1 MSPKASV
8 RLPLSAAQRDIWL
21 AHALDPSGRR
31 YNVGEYREM
40 RGPVD
45 PELVR
50 AAFRQLVVETDA
62 LRIRGIGADEDG
74 PWQELHAEPGDQE
87 LTQVDVSGA
96 DDPAAAARAWMEA
109 ELARPFDL
117 ASDWLT
123 RHALVK
129 AGEELWFYFHGFHH
143 LVIDGAGLALL
154 DARLVELYAQAEA
167 GEPWGPSPFGSLAEL
182 LAEDAAYRASEDAVA
197 DRAYWRE
204 RLAGMAPSPRIGGG
218 RSEPVPEGSLP
229 FVRRTVTLPAPY
241 AQRLRETARA
251 HRAPWTMMVIALV
264 AAYVRRASGSGEDE
278 LTLALPVTARTTEPA
293 RRTPGMASNIIPLRL
308 PVPATATLADLLK
321 SVVSETR
328 QGLRRQRTRFEEMGG
343 AAEPGR
349 SAATPARTEG
359 AGTTG
364 RPSASPQVN
373 IMAFAPGMRFFGVPT
388 TQHNLGN
395 GPVEDL
401 AVAVYDLGPEDGLRI
416 DFDASPETCDT
427 ATVAAHQDR
436 FVRFVGTVLATPE
449 RPLAEVELLDQDESR
464 QVLGE
469 WAGVRDVGADDRTLT
484 ERFEEQARSRPDA
497 TAVIFGEDRL
507 SYGRLDARA
516 NQLAHHLRA
525 TAGLGRGDLAGILL
539 DRSPD
544 LAVAILAVLKTGAG
558 YALLDP
564 EFPDERLTG
573 TATDAGLTTLVTTA
587 GYAERVSGRWST
599 VRTDAEGVEIA
610 AMPASG
616 LGVALTVDDPA
627 CVMFTSGSTGRPKG
641 ILSTHRNLTSTLTH
655 QTHCAFG
662 PDEVFL
668 QCSPVS
674 WDAFSLE
681 FWGALLH
688 GGTTVLQPGQR
699 PEPALIADLAPRH
712 RVTMLQLSSSL
723 FNYLTDEHPDTFTTT
738 HTVHTGGEPA
748 SPTHIRALQDAWPH
762 ITVVNGYGPAESMG
776 FTTTH
781 TVPRSGGEVPP
792 TVSIGRPLVNK
803 QAYVLD
809 DHLRPVPPGTTGELY
824 LAGHGIAHG
833 YLAQPTTTATR
844 FIPHPYGPPGTRLY
858 RTGDHAHWDTH
869 GNLHYTGRTD
879 TQIKI
884 RGFRIEPT
892 EIETLLTTHPHL
904 TQATVTY
911 GEGRLT
917 AYVTAGPDGLVPEP
931 AAVRTWL
938 RERLPD
944 HMVPAFVVPL
954 DRLPLTPNGKIDKRA
969 LPEPTAPD
977 ASDRGRPP
985 RTPLEEIVCAE
996 FAEVLGLA
1004 GAPSADADF
1013 FELGGHSL
1021 LAARLANRLASALDA
1036 RLGLREVFGHSTPAR
1051 LAAHLADRTGKRA
1064 ALPPRTAPGR
1074 RPERLPLSFAQQ
1086 RLWLVNGLE
1095 AGGTAY
1101 NVPMAVRLDGPLDVT
1116 ALRAAFRDLA
1126 ERHEPLRTRIA
1137 VTDGE
1142 PHQVVDPAGDV
1153 SFTVREVAPEEVD
1166 AAVRAAAGHVF
1177 DLAAEAPLRVTVL
1190 RTGPASA
1197 VLLVLLHHI
1206 ATDGQSLSP
1215 LFADLSEAYV
1225 ARRSGR
1231 QPDWPPLPLA
1241 YADHA
1246 LWERSASAGPVLDE
1260 QLAYW
1265 REALAGLPEELGL
1278 VHDRPR
1284 PPVAGQRGGAVE
1296 VDFGPELGRQVSE
1309 LARRERCT
1317 PFMVVQA
1324 ALAAALTRLGAGTDI
1339 PLGSPVAGRSEEHLT
1354 GLVGFFVNTLVLRTD
1369 TSGDPEFRELLR
1381 RVRTTD
1387 LDAFAHQDVPFDL
1400 VLEAVNPVRSLARHP
1415 LFQVCLAVER
1425 GPAPA
1430 PDFPGVRAGAA
1441 EPVVTGAVKFD
1452 LEFLLRTGAA
1462 DGGPGA
1468 DGLAGTVLF
1477 SADVFER
1484 ATVERMVGVLH
1495 RVLEQ
1500 AVSAPRL
1507 RVSELEPMADRE
1519 LLQVL
1524 GEWAGVRDVGAD
1536 DRPLTERFEEQARL
1550 RPDATAVIFGED
1562 RLSYGRLDA
1571 RANRLAHHLRTTTG
1585 LGRGDLAGILLDRSP
1600 DLAVAILAV
1609 LKTGAGYALLDPEF
1623 PDERLTGTA
1632 TDAGLT
1638 TLVTTGGQNGR
1649 LAGPWAAVAL
1659 DETDVS
1665 GQPRTGLPV
1674 RPGPQDP
1681 ACVMFTSGSTGRPKG
1696 ILSTH
1701 RNLTSTLTHQTH
1713 CAFGP
1718 EEVFLQCSPVS
1729 WDAFSLEFWGALLHG
1744 GTTVL
1749 HPGQRP
1755 DPALIADLAPRHR
1768 VTMLQ
1773 LSSSLFNYLT
1783 DEHPDTFTTTHTV
1796 HTGGEPASPTHTRRL
1811 HERFPELRIVNGY
1824 GPAESMGFTTTYT
1837 LDPDPAAPALP
1848 SVPIG
1853 RPLVNKQAYVLDD
1866 HLRPVPPGTTG
1877 ELYLAGHGIAHGY
1890 LAQPTTTATRFIPH
1904 PYGPPGTRLY
1914 RTGDH
1919 AHWDTHGNLHY
1930 TGRTDT
1936 QIKIRGF
1943 RIEPTEIETLLTTH
1957 PHLTQATVTTR
1968 PDRHGTA
1975 QLIAYVV
1982 ASDPATGQ
1990 PSSAEVRLWLRERLP
2005 DHMVPA
2011 FVVPLDRLP
2020 LTPNGKIDKRALP
2033 APHAGAG
2040 AGGEGREP
2048 STALERT
2055 LCTAFAEALGTS
2067 APVSL
2072 DDDFFDLG
2080 GHSLLAA
2087 RLTNRLGSALDLRLT
2102 LRDVFQNPTPARLAA
2117 YLDDRSARAATTTP
2131 KPRRARPALRRRTD
2145 QERITS

>member
-31 YNVGEYREM
+31 YNVGEYREL

-45 PELVR
+45 PQLVR
-50 AAFRQLVVETDA
+50 AAFRQLAVETDA
-62 LRIRGIGADEDG
+62 MRIRGIGSDEDG

-87 LTQVDVSGA
+87 LTEVDLSGA
-96 DDPAAAARAWMEA
+96 EDPAAAARDWMAA

-154 DARLVELYAQAEA
+154 DARLVELYAHAEA
-167 GEPWGPSPFGSLAEL
+167 GEPWSPSPFGSLTEL
-182 LAEDAAYRASEDAVA
+182 LAQDAAYRASGDAVA
-197 DRAYWRE
+197 DRAYWTE
-204 RLAGMAPSPRIGGG
+204 RLADLPPSPQIGNG
-218 RSEPVPEGSLP
+218 RSAPVPSESLP
-229 FVRRTVTLPAPY
+229 FVRRTVTLPTEY
-241 AQRLRETARA
+241 AQLLRETARA

-264 AAYVRRASGSGEDE
+264 AAYVRRASGSDADE
-278 LTLALPVTARTTEPA
+278 LTLALPVTARTTELA
-293 RRTPGMASNIIPLRL
+293 RRTPGMMSNIIPLRL
-308 PVPATATLADLLK
+308 PVPADTTLAVLLK
-321 SVVSETR
+321 SVVQEAR
-328 QGLRRQRTRFEEMGG
+328 QGLRRQRTRFEEMCRGTEPGPDRPTELGPDRPG
-343 AAEPGR
+343 AA
-349 SAATPARTEG
+349 ARPPT
-359 AGTTG
+359 
-364 RPSASPQVN
+364 SLQVN

-395 GPVEDL
+395 GPVDHL

-416 DFDASPETCDT
+416 DFDAAPQSCDT
-427 ATVAAHQDR
+427 ASVAAHQDR
-436 FVRFVGTVLATPE
+436 FIRFVGSVLGAPE
-449 RPLAEVELLDQDESR
+449 LPLRSVELLDELESR
-464 QVLGE
+464 RILGE
-469 WAGVRDVGADDRTLT
+469 WAGSAVPVDDRSLT
-484 ERFEEQARSRPDA
+484 GRFEERARLRPES
-497 TAVIFGEDRL
+497 TAVIFGQERL
-507 SYGRLDARA
+507 SYGELDARA
-516 NQLAHHLRA
+516 NRLAHHLRD
-525 TAGLGRGDLAGILL
+525 TTGLGRGDLAGVLL
-539 DRSPD
+539 DRSTE
-544 LAVAILAVLKTGAG
+544 LAVTILAVLKCGAG

-564 EFPDERLTG
+564 EFPDERLTS
-573 TATDAGLTTLVTTA
+573 TAADAGIAALVTSA
-587 GYAERVSGRWST
+587 GHAHRVPGSWPA
-599 VRTDAEGVEIA
+599 VRIDAEGTAIA
-610 AMPASG
+610 ARPG
-616 LGVALTVDDPA
+616 TRLGVVLTADDPA

-641 ILSTHRNLTSTLTH
+641 ILSSHRNLASTLTA

-662 PDEVFL
+662 PGEVFL

-699 PEPALIADLAPRH
+699 PEPALIADLAQQH
-712 RVTMLQLSSSL
+712 HVTMLQLSSSL

-748 SPTHIRALQDAWPH
+748 SPTHIRTLQETWPH

-781 TVPRSGGEVPP
+781 TVPRGTGEVPP
-792 TVSIGRPLVNK
+792 TVSIGSPLANK
-803 QAYVLD
+803 YAYVLD

-833 YLAQPTTTATR
+833 YLAQPTTTAPR

-858 RTGDHAHWDTH
+858 RTGDQAHYDTH

-904 TQATVTY
+904 AQATVMY
-911 GEGRLT
+911 GNGRLT
-917 AYVTAGPDGLVPEP
+917 AYVTAVPDGRAPEP
-931 AAVRTWL
+931 AVVRAWL

-944 HMVPAFVVPL
+944 HMVPAFVVLL

-969 LPEPTAPD
+969 LPEPTAS
-977 ASDRGRPP
+977 AATDRGRAP
-985 RTPLEEIVCAE
+985 RTALEEIVCAL
-996 FAEVLGLA
+996 FAEVLGVD
-1004 GAPSADADF
+1004 GPPSPDADF

-1021 LAARLANRLASALDA
+1021 LAARLANRLASALDT
-1036 RLGLREVFGHSTPAR
+1036 RLSLREVFRYSTPAR
-1051 LAAHLADRTGKRA
+1051 LAAHLAELTGRRA
-1064 ALPPRTAPGR
+1064 ALASPTAPDR

-1095 AGGTAY
+1095 ASGTAY
-1101 NVPMAVRLDGPLDVT
+1101 NVPMAVRLDGPLDVA
-1116 ALRAAFRDLA
+1116 ALRDAFNDLA

-1137 VTDGE
+1137 VADGE
-1142 PHQVVDPAGDV
+1142 PHQVVAPADEV
-1153 SFTVREVAPEEVD
+1153 FFTVRDVTPE
-1166 AAVRAAAGHVF
+1166 AVEDELKRAARHVF
-1177 DLAAEAPLRVTVL
+1177 DLAAEPPLRVTLL
-1190 RTGPASA
+1190 RTGPESA

-1206 ATDGQSLSP
+1206 ATDGQSLRP
-1215 LFADLSEAYV
+1215 LFADLSEAYA
-1225 ARRSGR
+1225 ARRAGR
-1231 QPDWPPLPLA
+1231 RPGWSPLPLT

-1246 LWERSASAGPVLDE
+1246 LWQRSALSGPVLDE
-1260 QLAYW
+1260 QLEYW
-1265 REALAGLPEELGL
+1265 RQALAGLPEELGL

-1284 PPVAGQRGGAVE
+1284 PPVAGLRGGAVE
-1296 VDFGPELGRQVSE
+1296 VDYGPELGALVRE
-1309 LARRERCT
+1309 LARAERCT

-1324 ALAAALTRLGAGTDI
+1324 ALAATLTRLGAGTDI
-1339 PLGSPVAGRSEEHLT
+1339 PLGSPVAGRSEESLA

-1381 RVRTTD
+1381 RVRATD
-1387 LDAFAHQDVPFDL
+1387 LDAFAHQDAPFDI
-1400 VLEAVNPVRSLARHP
+1400 VLEAVNPARSLARHP
-1415 LFQVCLAVER
+1415 LFQVCLAVES
-1425 GPAPA
+1425 GPPPGPEFA
-1430 PDFPGVRAGAA
+1430 GVRAGAA
-1441 EPVVTGAVKFD
+1441 RPVVTGAVKFD
-1452 LEFLLRTGAA
+1452 LEFLLHTGAA

-1468 DGLAGTVLF
+1468 DGLTGTVLY

-1484 ATVERMVGVLH
+1484 ETVERMAAMF
-1495 RVLEQ
+1495 RRTLEQ
-1500 AVSAPRL
+1500 AVSAPHLRL
-1507 RVSELEPMADRE
+1507 SELRPMADQDLERI
-1519 LLQVL
+1519 L
-1524 GEWAGVRDVGAD
+1524 GEWAGTAVPVD
-1536 DRPLTERFEEQARL
+1536 DRSLTGRFEEQARL
-1550 RPDATAVIFGED
+1550 RPQSTAVVFGQE
-1562 RLSYGRLDA
+1562 RLSYGELDA
-1571 RANRLAHHLRTTTG
+1571 RANRLAHHLRDTTG
-1585 LGRGDLAGILLDRSP
+1585 LGRGDLAGVLLDRSTE
-1600 DLAVAILAV
+1600 LAVTILAV
-1609 LKTGAGYALLDPEF
+1609 LKCGAGYALLDPEF
-1623 PDERLTGTA
+1623 PDERLTNTA
-1632 TDAGLT
+1632 ADAGITALIT
-1638 TLVTTGGQNGR
+1638 SAGQTGR
-1649 LAGPWAAVAL
+1649 LNGPWAVVAL
-1659 DETDVS
+1659 DGTDMSALPDTDLGV
-1665 GQPRTGLPV
+1665 RTGPDDV
-1674 RPGPQDP
+1674 

-1696 ILSTH
+1696 ILSSH
-1701 RNLTSTLTHQTH
+1701 RNLASTLTAQTH

-1718 EEVFLQCSPVS
+1718 GEVFLQCSPVS

-1749 HPGQRP
+1749 QPGQRP
-1755 DPALIADLAPRHR
+1755 EPALIADLAQQHH

-1811 HERFPELRIVNGY
+1811 HERRPDLTIVNGY

-1837 LDPDPAAPALP
+1837 LDPAAPALP

-1853 RPLVNKQAYVLDD
+1853 GPLANKYAYVLDD

-1890 LAQPTTTATRFIPH
+1890 LTQPTTTATRFIPH
-1904 PYGPPGTRLY
+1904 PYGPRGTRLY
-1914 RTGDH
+1914 RTGDQ
-1919 AHWDTHGNLHY
+1919 AHYDTHGNLHY

-1957 PHLTQATVTTR
+1957 PHLAQATVATH
-1968 PDRHGTA
+1968 PDHHGIA
-1975 QLIAYVV
+1975 QLTAYAV
-1982 ASDPATGQ
+1982 PAETGR
-1990 PSSAEVRLWLRERLP
+1990 PSPSEIRLWLRTLLP

-2011 FVVPLDRLP
+2011 FVVLLDRLP
-2020 LTPNGKIDKRALP
+2020 LTANGKIDKRALP
-2033 APHAGAG
+2033 VPHAGPG
-2040 AGGEGREP
+2040 TGGRAP
-2048 STALERT
+2048 RTALERT
-2055 LCTAFAEALGTS
+2055 LCDAFTEALGLSS
-2067 APVSL
+2067 AVSI
-2072 DDDFFDLG
+2072 DDNFFDLG

-2087 RLTNRLGSALDLRLT
+2087 RLTNRLCSALNLSLT
-2102 LRDVFQNPTPARLAA
+2102 LRDVFRHPTPAQLAA
-2117 YLDDRSARAATTTP
+2117 HLDAWSARAATTP
-2131 KPRRARPALRRRTD
+2131 EPRRARPTLRRRTD